1 MAALISKLLVC
12 SLPCIQPP
20 ILVVHGPAPYCLS
33 RAESDCENDLCPFYF
48 LCGTHE
54 VMFSL
59 SHHGPV
65 SHPDYGTVW
74 NQKVLRAWCASLLP
88 SRGDQCCG
96 ERRRKRERE
105 SERARDKRLH
115 AYSCPAVS
123 YHGNK
128 KDVPYRPA
136 DRPSSSP
143 PPPPPPQRMNK
154 DRDVRGGEMPSSEP
168 WIANKVL
175 LYLSFFVTWNY

>member
-105 SERARDKRLH
+105 SERQATTRLFLSGGQLPWKQKGRAVPTSRPTVVVVAAAAAAAAHEQRSRRPGRRDAEL
-115 AYSCPAVS
+115 
-123 YHGNK
+123 
-128 KDVPYRPA
+128 
-136 DRPSSSP
+136 
-143 PPPPPPQRMNK
+143 
-154 DRDVRGGEMPSSEP
+154 
-168 WIANKVL
+168 
-175 LYLSFFVTWNY
+175 